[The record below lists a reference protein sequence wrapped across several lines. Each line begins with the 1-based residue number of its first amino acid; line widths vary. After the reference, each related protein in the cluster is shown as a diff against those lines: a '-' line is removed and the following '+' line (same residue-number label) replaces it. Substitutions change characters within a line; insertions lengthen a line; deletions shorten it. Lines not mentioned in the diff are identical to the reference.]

1 MYSEYTFGAAAAQQ
15 NAVGINKAADAGVE
29 EAALMELISNLALGF
44 SVSLHPINLFFGFA
58 GVTLGVI
65 IGILPGLGS
74 AATIALLLPI
84 TYFLDTTTAVIMLAG
99 IWYGSMYGGSITS
112 ILLRVPGEAASV
124 MVAIDDHELT
134 KQGRAGAALGMSIF
148 SAFIAGW
155 SAFWGSAWSRRR
167 SANSPLI

>member
-1 MYSEYTFGAAAAQQ
+1 
-15 NAVGINKAADAGVE
+15 VGSNKAVDAGAE

-58 GVTLGVI
+58 GVALGVI

-124 MVAIDDHELT
+124 MVAIDGHDLT
-134 KQGRAGAALGMSIF
+134 
-148 SAFIAGW
+148 
-155 SAFWGSAWSRRR
+155 
-167 SANSPLI
+167 